1 MWGLYILFIAF
12 VFLWKSGDRI
22 SLPIYLR
29 THGFVPSII
38 GDPDSNTLLS
48 FEILSLFFWLMASCR
63 VASRSLE
70 PFLKD
75 KYPEV
80 LQEHFENGAGGLPEP
95 QACKSLGILI
105 PTAAFSMP
113 TFLHNFM
120 RSTSNKAHKAWIN
133 PKEKASYLP
142 PQLKSLF

>member
-1 MWGLYILFIAF
+1 M
-12 VFLWKSGDRI
+12 
-22 SLPIYLR
+22 
-29 THGFVPSII
+29 PSII

-48 FEILSLFFWLMASCR
+48 FEILSLFFWLMASCH

-95 QACKSLGILI
+95 QACKSLGI
-105 PTAAFSMP
+105 
-113 TFLHNFM
+113 
-120 RSTSNKAHKAWIN
+120 
-133 PKEKASYLP
+133 
-142 PQLKSLF
+142 